1 MTNDEQ
7 EIRLAAARGS
17 HAMMVALLKMKAA
30 GETTL
35 REHGQ

>member
-1 MTNDEQ
+1 MTNDKQ
-7 EIRLAAARGS
+7 EVWLAAARGR
-17 HAMMVALLKMKAA
+17 HAMMVALFKMKAA